1 LYTRQFLQS
10 RVRVLTKQRSEKV
23 VIAQYFF
30 YFQGNF
36 VERETQLRSDRSK
49 EGNAE
54 QTTDDHNNND
64 DDDGSFC
71 SHDNNQ
77 CAAVVVFSEA
87 GKRKR
92 ISALSCEVLTS
103 MLVGKFF
110 AFLEGVRAC
119 VQKISAVLT

>member
-1 LYTRQFLQS
+1 MYST
-10 RVRVLTKQRSEKV
+10 VLIV
-23 VIAQYFF
+23 QYFF

-36 VERETQLRSDRSK
+36 VERETQLRSDRSE

-54 QTTDDHNNND
+54 QTTDDHNNN

-77 CAAVVVFSEA
+77 CAAVVVLSEA
-87 GKRKR
+87 GKRKKT
-92 ISALSCEVLTS
+92 SALSCEVLTS
-103 MLVGKFF
+103 MLVEKFF